1 MGVGRVICVA
11 LPFILTVGSLIFLL
25 IAALG
30 GVSNKDLYMFRVNLT
45 DLEINPAS
53 VSSIVSRDAL
63 PKAVNFGTYHNRAL
77 LTASGENALSKA
89 QTDGTQ
95 TSNITAAD
103 LGLDN
108 LYDITLWGYCTTNS
122 NGDKTCTKAKFDW
135 ASDYLNTTTL
145 ETIGT
150 AAGRRIELPDEVT
163 TALSAFKTATKWTQV
178 AYIIAFIALGLE
190 IVFGIFAN
198 CTRVMSC
205 ITFLVASVASLAV
218 CASAALS
225 TAMSVIVVG
234 AVEGTAKFYGVSA
247 GFNNSFLAL
256 IWISAALALGAGFFW
271 MFTICCC
278 APNHTRK
285 ERKRQSDGE
294 KLIPQSTSYQPIQE
308 ENGYYKQQQTAQ
320 YGAPRYA
327 SGARNDMAYEPYSHR
342 S

>member
-11 LPFILTVGSLIFLL
+11 LPFILTIASLIFLMV
-25 IAALG
+25 AALG

-45 DLEINPAS
+45 DLEVSPAS
-53 VSSIVSRDAL
+53 VSSIVSR
-63 PKAVNFGTYHNRAL
+63 
-77 LTASGENALSKA
+77 
-89 QTDGTQ
+89 QTQ

-103 LGLDN
+103 LGLND
-108 LYDITLWGYCTTNS
+108 LYDIGLWGYCTTDT
-122 NGDKTCTKAKFDW
+122 NGGKTCTKPKFDW
-135 ASDYLNTTTL
+135 AADYLNTSSL
-145 ETIGT
+145 EAIGT
-150 AAGRRIELPDEVT
+150 AAGRRIELPDEVK

-198 CTRVMSC
+198 CTRAMSC

-234 AVEGTAKFYGVSA
+234 AVEGTARFYGVAA
-247 GFNNSFLAL
+247 GFNNSYLAL
-256 IWISAALALGAGFFW
+256 VWISAAFALGAGFFW

-278 APNHTRK
+278 APSHT
-285 ERKRQSDGE
+285 KRSKRNSDGE
-294 KLIPQSTSYQPIQE
+294 KLLPQPASYQPIHE
-308 ENGYYKQQQTAQ
+308 ENGYYKQQQATQ

-327 SGARNDMAYEPYSHR
+327 SGARDEMAYEPYSHR

>member
-11 LPFILTVGSLIFLL
+11 LPFILTVASLIFLMV
-25 IAALG
+25 AALG

-45 DLEINPAS
+45 DLEVSPAS
-53 VSSIVSRDAL
+53 VSSIVSR
-63 PKAVNFGTYHNRAL
+63 
-77 LTASGENALSKA
+77 
-89 QTDGTQ
+89 QTQ

-103 LGLDN
+103 LGLNN
-108 LYDITLWGYCTTNS
+108 LYDIGLWGYCTTDT
-122 NGDKTCTKAKFDW
+122 NGGNTCTKPKFDW
-135 ASDYLNTTTL
+135 AADYLNTSSL
-145 ETIGT
+145 EAIGT
-150 AAGRRIELPDEVT
+150 AAGRRIELPDEVK

-198 CTRVMSC
+198 CTRAMSC
-205 ITFLVASVASLAV
+205 ITFLVASIASLAV

-234 AVEGTAKFYGVSA
+234 AVEGTARFYGVSA
-247 GFNNSFLAL
+247 GFNNSYLAL
-256 IWISAALALGAGFFW
+256 VWISAAFALGAGFFW

-278 APNHTRK
+278 APSHN
-285 ERKRQSDGE
+285 KRSKRNSDGE
-294 KLIPQSTSYQPIQE
+294 KLLPQAASYQPIHE
-308 ENGYYKQQQTAQ
+308 ENGYYKQQQATQ

-327 SGARNDMAYEPYSHR
+327 NGARGDMAYEPYSHR

>member
-11 LPFILTVGSLIFLL
+11 LPFILTVGSLIFLMV
-25 IAALG
+25 AALG

-53 VSSIVSRDAL
+53 LSSVVSRDVK
-63 PKAVNFGTYHNRAL
+63 PVDFGNYHNRAL
-77 LTASGENALSKA
+77 LTDSLSKA
-89 QTDGTQ
+89 QTDSTTQ

-108 LYDITLWGYCTTNS
+108 LYDIALWGYCTTAS

-135 ASDYLNTTTL
+135 AAQYLNTSTL
-145 ETIGT
+145 ETIGSV
-150 AAGRRIELPDEVT
+150 AGRKIELPDEVT
-163 TALSAFKTATKWTQV
+163 TALSAFKTVTKWTQV

-205 ITFLVASVASLAV
+205 ITFLVASLASIAV
-218 CASAALS
+218 CASAALT
-225 TAMSVIVVG
+225 TAMSVVVVG
-234 AVEGTAKFYGVSA
+234 AVEGTAKWYGVSA
-247 GFNNSFLAL
+247 SFNNSYLAL

-278 APNHTRK
+278 APSHTRK
-285 ERKRQSDGE
+285 DRKRRSDAE
-294 KLIPQSTSYQPIQE
+294 KLLPPTAASYQPIHE
-308 ENGYYKQQQTAQ
+308 ENGLYKQQQAAQ

-327 SGARNDMAYEPYSHR
+327 SGAHNDMAYEPYSHR
-342 S
+342 P

>member
-11 LPFILTVGSLIFLL
+11 LPFILSVGSMIFLL
-25 IAALG
+25 VAALG

-53 VSSIVSRDAL
+53 VSSIVSRDV
-63 PKAVNFGTYHNRAL
+63 KAANFGKYHDRAL
-77 LTASGENALSKA
+77 LTGDGDNAITKA
-89 QTDGTQ
+89 ATDSSTTQ

-108 LYDITLWGYCTTNS
+108 LYDIALWGYCTTDT

-135 ASDYLNTTTL
+135 ASSYLNTSTL

-150 AAGRRIELPDEVT
+150 AAGRKIELPDEVT

-205 ITFLVASVASLAV
+205 ITFLVASLASVAV

-234 AVEGTAKFYGVSA
+234 AVEGTAKYYGVSA

-278 APNHTRK
+278 APSHTRK
-285 ERKRQSDGE
+285 DRKRNSDGE
-294 KLIPQSTSYQPIQE
+294 KLLPQSSSYQPIHE
-308 ENGYYKQQQTAQ
+308 ENGYYKQQQATQ

-327 SGARNDMAYEPYSHR
+327 SGARGDTAYEPYSHR

>member
-11 LPFILTVGSLIFLL
+11 LPFILTVGSLIFLM

-45 DLEINPAS
+45 DLEVSPAS
-53 VSSIVSRDAL
+53 VSSIVSRDAS
-63 PKAVNFGTYHNRAL
+63 AVSFGTHHNRAL
-77 LTASGENALSKA
+77 LTADADDAVSKA
-89 QTDGTQ
+89 AADGTQ

-103 LGLDN
+103 LGLNN
-108 LYDITLWGYCTTNS
+108 LYDITLWGYCTT
-122 NGDKTCTKAKFDW
+122 GTDGGKTCTKPKFDW
-135 ASDYLNTTTL
+135 ASDYLNTSTL
-145 ETIGT
+145 EAIGT
-150 AAGRRIELPDEVT
+150 AAGRKIELPKEVK

-198 CTRVMSC
+198 CTRAMSC

-234 AVEGTAKFYGVSA
+234 AVEGTARFYGVSA
-247 GFNNSFLAL
+247 GFNNTYLAL
-256 IWISAALALGAGFFW
+256 VWVSAAMALGAGFFW

-278 APNHTRK
+278 APNHTK
-285 ERKRQSDGE
+285 KSKRNSDGE
-294 KLIPQSTSYQPIQE
+294 KLLPQTASYQPIHE
-308 ENGYYKQQQTAQ
+308 DNGYYKQQQATQ

-327 SGARNDMAYEPYSHR
+327 NGARGDMAYEPYSHR

>member
-1 MGVGRVICVA
+1 MGVGRFICVA
-11 LPFILTVGSLIFLL
+11 LPFILTVGSLIFLMV
-25 IAALG
+25 AALG

-53 VSSIVSRDAL
+53 VQSIVSRDAK
-63 PKAVNFGTYHNRAL
+63 PVDFGNYHNRAL
-77 LTASGENALSKA
+77 LTGDGTNAISKA
-89 QTDGTQ
+89 QTDGTTQ

-108 LYDITLWGYCTTNS
+108 LYDVALWGYCTTAS

-135 ASDYLNTTTL
+135 AAEYLNTSTL

-150 AAGRRIELPDEVT
+150 AAGRKIELPDEVT
-163 TALSAFKTATKWTQV
+163 TALSAFKTVTKWTQV
-178 AYIIAFIALGLE
+178 AYIIAFVALGLE

-205 ITFLVASVASLAV
+205 ITFLVASLASVAV

-225 TAMSVIVVG
+225 TAMSVVVVG

-247 GFNNSFLAL
+247 SFNNSYLAL

-278 APNHTRK
+278 APSHTRK

-294 KLIPQSTSYQPIQE
+294 KLLPTGTYQPIHE
-308 ENGYYKQQQTAQ
+308 ENGVYKQEQATQ

-327 SGARNDMAYEPYSHR
+327 SGAPRSDMAYEPYSHR

>member
-11 LPFILTVGSLIFLL
+11 LPFILTVGSLIFLM

-53 VSSIVSRDAL
+53 VSSIVSRDTQ
-63 PKAVNFGTYHNRAL
+63 PVNFGNG
-77 LTASGENALSKA
+77 SGVGGVTKA

-108 LYDITLWGYCTTNS
+108 LYDIALWGYCTTAS

-135 ASDYLNTTTL
+135 AAEYLNTSTL

-150 AAGRRIELPDEVT
+150 AAGRKIELPDEVT
-163 TALSAFKTATKWTQV
+163 TALSAFKTVTKWTQV
-178 AYIIAFIALGLE
+178 AYIIAFVALGLE
-190 IVFGIFAN
+190 IIFGIFAN

-205 ITFLVASVASLAV
+205 ITFLVASLASVAV
-218 CASAALS
+218 CASAALT
-225 TAMSVIVVG
+225 TAMSVVVVG
-234 AVEGTAKFYGVSA
+234 AVEGTAKWYGVSA
-247 GFNNSFLAL
+247 SFNNSYLAL
-256 IWISAALALGAGFFW
+256 IWIAAALALGAGFFW

-278 APNHTRK
+278 APSHTRK
-285 ERKRQSDGE
+285 DRKRNSDGE
-294 KLIPQSTSYQPIQE
+294 KLLPTGNATGSYQPIQE
-308 ENGYYKQQQTAQ
+308 ENGYYKQQQATQ

-327 SGARNDMAYEPYSHR
+327 SGARSDMAYEPYSHR

>member
-11 LPFILTVGSLIFLL
+11 LPFILSVGSMIFLL
-25 IAALG
+25 VAALG

-53 VSSIVSRDAL
+53 VSSIVSRDV
-63 PKAVNFGTYHNRAL
+63 KAVNFGKYHDRAL
-77 LTASGENALSKA
+77 LTGDGDNAITKA
-89 QTDGTQ
+89 ATDSSTAQ

-108 LYDITLWGYCTTNS
+108 LYDIALWGYCTTDT

-135 ASDYLNTTTL
+135 ASSYLNTSTL

-150 AAGRRIELPDEVT
+150 AAGRKIELPDEVT

-205 ITFLVASVASLAV
+205 ITFLVASLASVAV

-234 AVEGTAKFYGVSA
+234 AVEGTAKYYGVSA

-278 APNHTRK
+278 APSHTRK
-285 ERKRQSDGE
+285 DRKRNSDGE
-294 KLIPQSTSYQPIQE
+294 KLLPQSSSYQPIHE
-308 ENGYYKQQQTAQ
+308 ENGYYKQQQATQ

-327 SGARNDMAYEPYSHR
+327 SGARGDTAYEPYSHR